1 MTGPFFV
8 DTNILV
14 YADDRSD
21 RRKQTLAR
29 DLVGLALT
37 SGKGRLSTQVLTEF
51 FAVATR
57 KLGLA
62 AATVRR
68 RVEVYASLPVFRP
81 AAEDLLNALAAA
93 RIREAGESVKE
104 GGLKGGGV
112 TPPNTVP
119 RRVLVREQSQEAA
132 NRDQGNRSDTEKLCP
147 KNSTIRG
154 CLMIATSLYLFAISS
169 IKS

>member
-14 YADDRSD
+14 YADDRRD
-21 RRKQTLAR
+21 RRKQALAR
-29 DLVGLALT
+29 DLVRLALT

-81 AAEDLLNALAAA
+81 AAEDLLNAIDLHRLHGVAIWDALIVRAALAS
-93 RIREAGESVKE
+93 GC
-104 GGLKGGGV
+104 
-112 TPPNTVP
+112 
-119 RRVLVREQSQEAA
+119 RVLYTEDLQHGRTFDGLEIVDPFA
-132 NRDQGNRSDTEKLCP
+132 NDRP
-147 KNSTIRG
+147 
-154 CLMIATSLYLFAISS
+154 
-169 IKS
+169 

>member
-14 YADDRSD
+14 FTDDRRD
-21 RRKQTLAR
+21 RRKQRLAR
-29 DLVGLALT
+29 DLVRSALT

-81 AAEDLLNALAAA
+81 AAEDLLQAIDLHRLHEVAIWDALIVRAALSTGCGVLYTEDLQHG
-93 RIREAGESVKE
+93 RVFD
-104 GGLKGGGV
+104 GLEV
-112 TPPNTVP
+112 VNPF
-119 RRVLVREQSQEAA
+119 A
-132 NRDQGNRSDTEKLCP
+132 NDHP
-147 KNSTIRG
+147 
-154 CLMIATSLYLFAISS
+154 
-169 IKS
+169 

>member
-14 YADDRSD
+14 FADDRRD

-29 DLVGLALT
+29 DLVRLAQT
-37 SGKGRLSTQVLTEF
+37 SGKGRLSTQVLTEC

-81 AAEDLLNALAAA
+81 AVEDLLNAIDLHRLHGVAIWDALIVRAALAS
-93 RIREAGESVKE
+93 GC
-104 GGLKGGGV
+104 
-112 TPPNTVP
+112 
-119 RRVLVREQSQEAA
+119 RVLYTEDLQHGRTFDGLEIVDPFA
-132 NRDQGNRSDTEKLCP
+132 NDRP
-147 KNSTIRG
+147 
-154 CLMIATSLYLFAISS
+154 
-169 IKS
+169 

>member
-14 YADDRSD
+14 YADDRRD

-29 DLVGLALT
+29 DLVRLALT

-81 AAEDLLNALAAA
+81 AAEDLLNAIDLHRLHGVAIWDALIVRAALAS
-93 RIREAGESVKE
+93 GC
-104 GGLKGGGV
+104 
-112 TPPNTVP
+112 
-119 RRVLVREQSQEAA
+119 RVLYTEDLQHGRTFDGLEIVDPFA
-132 NRDQGNRSDTEKLCP
+132 NDRP
-147 KNSTIRG
+147 
-154 CLMIATSLYLFAISS
+154 
-169 IKS
+169 

>member
-14 YADDRSD
+14 YADDRRD

-29 DLVGLALT
+29 DLVRFALT

-81 AAEDLLNALAAA
+81 AAEDLLNAIDLHRLHGVAIWDALIVRAALAS
-93 RIREAGESVKE
+93 GC
-104 GGLKGGGV
+104 
-112 TPPNTVP
+112 
-119 RRVLVREQSQEAA
+119 RVLYTEDLQHGRTFDGLEIVDPFA
-132 NRDQGNRSDTEKLCP
+132 NDRP
-147 KNSTIRG
+147 
-154 CLMIATSLYLFAISS
+154 
-169 IKS
+169 

>member
-14 YADDRSD
+14 YADDRRD
-21 RRKQTLAR
+21 RRKQALAR
-29 DLVGLALT
+29 DLVRLALT

-81 AAEDLLNALAAA
+81 AAEDLLNAIDLHRLHGVAIWDALIVRAALAS
-93 RIREAGESVKE
+93 GC
-104 GGLKGGGV
+104 
-112 TPPNTVP
+112 
-119 RRVLVREQSQEAA
+119 RVLYTEDLQHGRTFDGLEIVDPFA
-132 NRDQGNRSDTEKLCP
+132 NNRP
-147 KNSTIRG
+147 
-154 CLMIATSLYLFAISS
+154 
-169 IKS
+169 

>member
-14 YADDRSD
+14 YADDRRD

-29 DLVGLALT
+29 ELVRLGLT

-81 AAEDLLNALAAA
+81 AAEDLLNAIDLHRLHGVAIWDALIVRAALAS
-93 RIREAGESVKE
+93 GC
-104 GGLKGGGV
+104 
-112 TPPNTVP
+112 
-119 RRVLVREQSQEAA
+119 RVLYTEDLQHGRTFDGLEIVDPFA
-132 NRDQGNRSDTEKLCP
+132 NDRP
-147 KNSTIRG
+147 
-154 CLMIATSLYLFAISS
+154 
-169 IKS
+169 

>member
-14 YADDRSD
+14 YADDRRD

-29 DLVGLALT
+29 DLVRLALT

-81 AAEDLLNALAAA
+81 AVEDLLNAIDLH
-93 RIREAGESVKE
+93 R
-104 GGLKGGGV
+104 LQGV
-112 TPPNTVP
+112 TIWDALIV
-119 RRVLVREQSQEAA
+119 RAALASGCRVLYTEDLQHGRTFDGLEIVDPFA
-132 NRDQGNRSDTEKLCP
+132 NDRP
-147 KNSTIRG
+147 
-154 CLMIATSLYLFAISS
+154 
-169 IKS
+169 

>member
-14 YADDRSD
+14 YADDRRD

-29 DLVGLALT
+29 DLVRLALT

-81 AAEDLLNALAAA
+81 AAEDLLNAIDLHRLHGFAIWDALIVRAALAS
-93 RIREAGESVKE
+93 GC
-104 GGLKGGGV
+104 
-112 TPPNTVP
+112 
-119 RRVLVREQSQEAA
+119 RVLYTEDLQHGRTFDGLEIVDPFA
-132 NRDQGNRSDTEKLCP
+132 NDRP
-147 KNSTIRG
+147 
-154 CLMIATSLYLFAISS
+154 
-169 IKS
+169 